1 MMISCEDKMPELNLG
16 VPTMGEVEVTDN
28 GSLVFEVKG
37 SLTSYENLVSE
48 CGFYVAEDASM
59 SEAEKHPC
67 KLTGKTFATTLFLEG
82 YSRKYYIC
90 SYISNGRDERLSE
103 KTTVSIGALA
113 DYVSFGRPK
122 FLSIDDSGTA
132 HFDIPLNVAEG
143 VNISSL
149 SISYGKTPE
158 YSSVWTEVAIPYVKG
173 QNISFGFPNVSQDE
187 SVYCRF
193 AFTEGD
199 FADVSSVLTA
209 FCGIQAPLVTT
220 AEIVLSS
227 ALSATGGGTVLY
239 DGGSP
244 VTQRGVVWST
254 SPNPTVSLSTKT
266 NDGTGG
272 GSFSSLITGLS
283 SLTKYYVR
291 AYATNAVG
299 TSYGNEVTFTTE
311 NIFAEAKDLSGA
323 ASANCYIVSE
333 RGIYKFRT
341 VKGNRRT
348 SVGNVSTCEVLWE
361 SFGTATTPSIG
372 DLIMSVTYKDG
383 YIGFETAS
391 TFREGNA
398 LIAAKDASGTILWS
412 WHIWLTDQPKGQ
424 TYNNGAGV
432 MMDRNLGA
440 TSSTPGDV
448 GALGLL
454 YQWGRKDPFL
464 GSSSISDDIEAKST
478 ITWPSPSPGRETIA
492 YATAHPTTFI
502 TMFGYIGDWYDSTDD
517 STDNTRWQSSKTVYD
532 PCPAGWRVPDGGTSG
547 VWSKA
552 FGTSSYW
559 TTSSNWDS
567 VNKGMDF
574 FKTDKK
580 LGSSRPIWYPASGF
594 RWGSN
599 GSLDGVGG
607 GGRYWSVSPDG
618 NYAYYLYFSY
628 RGHVD
633 PVDSSD
639 RADGQSVRCLQE

>member
-1 MMISCEDKMPELNLG
+1 M
-16 VPTMGEVEVTDN
+16 
-28 GSLVFEVKG
+28 
-37 SLTSYENLVSE
+37 
-48 CGFYVAEDASM
+48 
-59 SEAEKHPC
+59 
-67 KLTGKTFATTLFLEG
+67 
-82 YSRKYYIC
+82 
-90 SYISNGRDERLSE
+90 
-103 KTTVSIGALA
+103 
-113 DYVSFGRPK
+113 
-122 FLSIDDSGTA
+122 
-132 HFDIPLNVAEG
+132 
-143 VNISSL
+143 
-149 SISYGKTPE
+149 
-158 YSSVWTEVAIPYVKG
+158 KG

-254 SPNPTVSLSTKT
+254 SPNPKVSLSTKT
-266 NDGTGG
+266 NDGTGE

-283 SLTKYYVR
+283 PLTKYYVR

-311 NIFAEAKDLSGA
+311 NIFAEAKDLSGSS
-323 ASANCYIVSE
+323 SANCYIVSE
-333 RGIYKFRT
+333 RGIYKYRT
-341 VKGNRRT
+341 VKGNSST
-348 SVGNVSTCEVLWE
+348 SVGNVAKCEVLWE

-372 DLIMSVTYKDG
+372 DLIKSVTYSDG
-383 YIGFETAS
+383 YIRFETAS

-424 TYNNGAGV
+424 TYNNGAGI

-454 YQWGRKDPFL
+454 YQLGRKDPFL
-464 GSSSISDDIEAKST
+464 NSSSISDEIEAKST
-478 ITWPSPSPGRETIA
+478 IDWPSSVSSSSSQGTIA

-502 TMFGYIGDWYDSTDD
+502 TRNSNNLDWYYSTDD

-552 FGTSSYW
+552 FGTSSDW

-567 VNKGMDF
+567 TNKGMDF
-574 FKTDKK
+574 SKTDNK
-580 LGSSRPIWYPASGF
+580 LGSSGPIWYPASGS
-594 RWGSN
+594 RGSSS
-599 GSLDGVGG
+599 GSLSNVGSFG
-607 GGRYWSVSPDG
+607 SYWSVSPDG
-618 NYAYYLYFSY
+618 YYAFRLAFDYGGYVLPANYYN
-628 RGHVD
+628 
-633 PVDSSD
+633 
-639 RADGQSVRCLQE
+639 RANGQSVRCLQE